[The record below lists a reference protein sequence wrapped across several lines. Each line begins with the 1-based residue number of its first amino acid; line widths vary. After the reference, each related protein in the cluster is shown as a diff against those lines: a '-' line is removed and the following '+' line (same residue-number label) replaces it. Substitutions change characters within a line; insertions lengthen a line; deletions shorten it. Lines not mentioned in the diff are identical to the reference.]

1 VNPQIA
7 MIFPLT
13 MGFDFLETVVSGIG
27 CDVYPQRLPDYLI
40 LVAIGGNVSKWICLI
55 SGLVLLTA
63 FWLYSLCREERPDPH
78 RD

>member
-13 MGFDFLETVVSGIG
+13 MGFDFLETVVSAIG

-63 FWLYSLCREERPDPH
+63 LWLYSLFREERPDPH